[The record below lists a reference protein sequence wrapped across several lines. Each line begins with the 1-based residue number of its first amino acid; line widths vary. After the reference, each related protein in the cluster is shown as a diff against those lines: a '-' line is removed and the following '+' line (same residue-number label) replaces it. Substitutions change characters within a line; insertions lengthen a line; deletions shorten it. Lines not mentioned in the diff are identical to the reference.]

1 MVRGSDPNDNAED
14 VDIMK
19 GEACSGVASLSNN
32 HGVNLLIRSAAHVT
46 KCWTQPPLHYPH
58 GSLHRQ
64 ILCRAA
70 PVLTNEPA
78 GQSNLAKLKNCS
90 DE

>member
-46 KCWTQPPLHYPH
+46 KCWTQPPLPLSTWIVASPNFVSCGTSTY
-58 GSLHRQ
+58 
-64 ILCRAA
+64 
-70 PVLTNEPA
+70 E
-78 GQSNLAKLKNCS
+78 
-90 DE
+90 